1 MFSLSECEKSANR
14 CKSMQ
19 IVFCSSFWFAVC
31 HIRFLDQF
39 ALDLRS
45 QRSNQPPGGPVPC
58 TTADARGTE
67 VWLCFVPLGSVD
79 SNRKKQF
86 NECRQRFRSM
96 LVCKVLARIQDH
108 LQNAEQALYRLRAN
122 SIVQIC
128 AVCIFT
134 ISIHLLILLA
144 FSGIRWKA
152 TCYYSSRDERGEDK
166 CD

>member
-14 CKSMQ
+14 CKS
-19 IVFCSSFWFAVC
+19 C
-31 HIRFLDQF
+31 F
-39 ALDLRS
+39 ALRS
-45 QRSNQPPGGPVPC
+45 GLPSVTSGFLTNLPWTSEAKDRISHLAAPCHVQQQMPGAQRCGFEMI
-58 TTADARGTE
+58 RIE
-67 VWLCFVPLGSVD
+67 R
-79 SNRKKQF
+79 NRF

-144 FSGIRWKA
+144 FPGIR
-152 TCYYSSRDERGEDK
+152 
-166 CD
+166 